1 VLGLIETK
9 KCSLFP
15 GYCLEEF
22 ETIVAYVAA
31 DDQVLGCSHTFKMVA
46 GFEDVLS
53 SLQNLVMGPL

>member
-22 ETIVAYVAA
+22 ETIVAYGAA

-53 SLQNLVMGPL
+53 SL